1 MAYLPGATKDRIK
14 ELREKKGWKR
24 HELAEMISVSPSTVG
39 RIESGQTKTVSDETL
54 QSLAQVFHVSTDF
67 LLGITDVP
75 DRKNY
80 DIGELGLSAQ
90 AARNLYSGKVN
101 AEVVNRML
109 ENPRFATLTQMIA
122 QYFSETFAA
131 GIAAQNQIFSSLS
144 SILLG
149 YGRNHPE
156 EQPAA
161 KEAARAVGL
170 EKVPVYQP
178 DLTTIQNTFMTMLK
192 EIKRDMESGLEAPK
206 ALSKEVTEKL
216 MGELEENQEDFS
228 LRSITPEQ
236 IAGAI
241 TGMLDGV
248 GGVDTERLDALR
260 AALIPLFQKPIQGM
274 DDGST
279 DE

>member
-39 RIESGQTKTVSDETL
+39 RVESGQTKTVSDETL

-90 AARNLYSGKVN
+90 AARNLYSGKVD

-122 QYFSETFAA
+122 QYFNETFAA

-149 YGRNHPE
+149 YGQNHPE

-192 EIKRDMESGLEAPK
+192 EIKKDMGSGLNVPK

-216 MGELEENQEDFS
+216 MGELEKGQESSS
-228 LRSITPEQ
+228 LHSITPEQ

-241 TGMLDGV
+241 TGTLDGV
-248 GGVDTERLDALR
+248 GGVDTEQLDALR